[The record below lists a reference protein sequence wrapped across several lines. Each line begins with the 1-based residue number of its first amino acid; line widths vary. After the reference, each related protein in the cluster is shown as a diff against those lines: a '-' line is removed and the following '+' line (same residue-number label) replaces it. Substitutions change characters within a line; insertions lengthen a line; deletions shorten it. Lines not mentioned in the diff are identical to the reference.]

1 MRETFELDN
10 LVKICLMISLGLL
23 RRAAAVLAGTFEVS
37 SSWLSRRSSTSVES
51 PDVHMRPRDRCC
63 GPEHVPSLFST
74 LYHSFLHPTVIVDN
88 ATFLLN
94 AFFVVEI
101 QRRDLLTDV
110 IVTKIILKNS
120 ILRIEVSS
128 T

>member
-37 SSWLSRRSSTSVES
+37 SSWLSSTSVES
-51 PDVHMRPRDRCC
+51 PDVHMRTRDRCC